1 MRARPGLLAGLAAQ
15 LCHLSPRRIGAM
27 LIKEFIQLKRDRM
40 TFGMVLAMPIVEL
53 VLFGFA
59 INNDPKQ
66 LPTAVFV
73 QDHSAYSRAV
83 VNAFENSGYF
93 RILHRNT
100 SQAQGERQLTRGE
113 TAFVLTIPED
123 FTRALLRNEQP
134 RVLLEADA
142 TDPVASS
149 NAVAAAI
156 QLAQTAL
163 AHQRLA
169 PAGIEAG
176 QTPFEVL
183 MHRSFNPEGIA
194 QYNTVPGLLGVILT
208 MTMVMLPA
216 LALTRELERG
226 TMENLLALPASPVEI
241 MAGKVLPYIG
251 VGVVQA
257 LIVLA
262 VARWVFAVPM
272 LGSYPLLFAMVAVFI
287 VSVATVGYL
296 ISTVARTQMQA
307 MQMTIL
313 FFMPSMLLSGFMF
326 PFRGLPGWAQ
336 AIGEALPI
344 THMLRIVRGIM
355 LKGAGFPE
363 IAPHLG
369 SLLVILLVVTTVALT
384 RFRRTLDA

>member
-1 MRARPGLLAGLAAQ
+1 MRASTGALARLVSQLRGLSA
-15 LCHLSPRRIGAM
+15 RRVGAV
-27 LIKEFIQLKRDRM
+27 LVKEFIQLRRDRM
-40 TFGMVLAMPIVEL
+40 TFGMILAMPIVEL

-83 VNAFENSGYF
+83 VNALENSGYF
-93 RILHRNT
+93 RILHQNT
-100 SQAQGERQLTRGE
+100 SQVQGDAQLARGE
-113 TAFVLTIPED
+113 VAFVLTIPED
-123 FTRALLRNEQP
+123 FTRSLLRRERPQ
-134 RVLLEADA
+134 VLLEADA
-142 TDPVASS
+142 SDPVASS
-149 NAVAAAI
+149 NALAAAT
-156 QLAQTAL
+156 QLARTAL

-169 PAGIEAG
+169 PAGIDAG
-176 QTPFEVL
+176 GEPFEVL
-183 MHRSFNPEGIA
+183 THRSYNPEGIA

-208 MTMVMLPA
+208 MSMVLMPA

-241 MAGKVLPYIG
+241 MFGKVLPYIG
-251 VGVVQA
+251 MGAAQA

-262 VARWVFAVPM
+262 VARWVFEVPM

-336 AIGEALPI
+336 AIGEMLPI

-355 LKGAGFPE
+355 LKGVGFHE
-363 IAPHLG
+363 VVPHLG
-369 SLLVILLVVTTVALT
+369 PLLLILLLVTIVALT

>member
-1 MRARPGLLAGLAAQ
+1 MRASRGVVARLATQ
-15 LCHLSPRRIGAM
+15 LRELSLRRIGAV

-59 INNDPKQ
+59 INNDPKH

-83 VNAFENSGYF
+83 VNALENSGYF
-93 RILHRNT
+93 RILHQNT
-100 SQAQGERQLTRGE
+100 SQAEGEAQLARGE
-113 TAFVLTIPED
+113 VAFVLTIPED
-123 FTRALLRNEQP
+123 FTRALLRRERPQ
-134 RVLLEADA
+134 VLLEADA

-149 NAVAAAI
+149 NALAAAT
-156 QLAQTAL
+156 QLVNAAL
-163 AHQRLA
+163 AYQRLA

-176 QTPFEVL
+176 APPFEL
-183 MHRSFNPEGIA
+183 LAHRSYNPEGIA

-216 LALTRELERG
+216 LALTREIERG

-241 MAGKVLPYIG
+241 MLGKVLPYIG
-251 VGVVQA
+251 MGAIQA
-257 LIVLA
+257 LIVLG
-262 VARWVFAVPM
+262 VARWMFAVPM

-287 VSVATVGYL
+287 FSVATVGYL
-296 ISTVARTQMQA
+296 ISTVARSQMQA

-363 IAPHLG
+363 VAPHLG
-369 SLLVILLVVTTVALT
+369 SLLIILLVVTTLALT

>member
-15 LCHLSPRRIGAM
+15 LRHLSLRRIGAM

-59 INNDPKQ
+59 INSDPKQ

-93 RILHRNT
+93 RILHQNT
-100 SQAQGERQLTRGE
+100 SQAQGDRQLTRGE

-123 FTRALLRNEQP
+123 FTRALLRNERPQ
-134 RVLLEADA
+134 VLLQADA

-149 NAVAAAI
+149 NAVAAAM

-176 QTPFEVL
+176 RTPFELL

-241 MAGKVLPYIG
+241 MVGKVLPYIG

-262 VARWVFAVPM
+262 VASWVFEVPM

-363 IAPHLG
+363 IAPHFG